1 MGWNIWMGVLV
12 TVVTVLLSVGGLLL
26 VRRLSINSDFKQ
38 HHDVADPML
47 STVGTL
53 FAILL
58 GFMVANA
65 MQRFEEARVNVQ
77 EEANAVMDL
86 YRLAEGLPRPKCQNL
101 REHLT
106 KYNQAVIIDE
116 WPKLSIK
123 KTSETAYRY
132 YDLVWTDCATF
143 KPSEDAH
150 NNLQQKILD
159 CVTTMSDCR
168 RTRLYAMHNGLPP
181 ALWPALF
188 TGGVA
193 TIFFTYLFKMHNLRL
208 QVLMTGLVTL
218 AICLNLFLL
227 ASFDDP
233 FSGDVMVTPMPFEM
247 NTQSFGLVTSGTV
260 APEAPVIPHASDPA
274 AVAPLNL
281 SPAQPTPA
289 H

>member
-1 MGWNIWMGVLV
+1 MSWNIWSGVLT
-12 TVVTVLLSVGGLLL
+12 TVLTVLLSIAGLLL
-26 VRRLSINSDFKQ
+26 VRRLSANSNFKE

-86 YRLAEGLPRPKCQNL
+86 YRLAEGLPSAKCDNL
-101 REHLT
+101 RLHLK
-106 KYNQAVIIDE
+106 KYNEAIIKDE
-116 WPKLSIK
+116 WPKLSLK
-123 KTSETAYRY
+123 QTSDVAYKY
-132 YDLVWTDCATF
+132 YDLAWTDCATF
-143 KPSEDAH
+143 KPTEDAH

-159 CVTTMSDCR
+159 CITTLSDCR
-168 RTRLYAMHNGLPP
+168 RTRIYAMHNGLPP

-188 TGGVA
+188 TGGLA
-193 TIFFTYLFKMHNLRL
+193 TIFFTYLFKMHNFKL
-208 QVLMTGLVTL
+208 QILMTSLVTL

-233 FSGDVMVTPMPFEM
+233 FSGDVRVTPLPFEM
-247 NTQSFGLVTSGTV
+247 NESAFGMVESAGRS
-260 APEAPVIPHASDPA
+260 PEAIFAPKTAPA
-274 AVAPLNL
+274 A
-281 SPAQPTPA
+281 TPVLG